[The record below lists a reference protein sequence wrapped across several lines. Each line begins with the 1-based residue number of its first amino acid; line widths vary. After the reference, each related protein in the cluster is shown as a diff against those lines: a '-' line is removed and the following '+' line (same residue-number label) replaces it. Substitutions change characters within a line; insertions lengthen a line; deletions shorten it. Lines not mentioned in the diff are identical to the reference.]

1 MIRTLQAYLGREIIK
16 AMAVALIAF
25 TLLMTLFAIM
35 EPLRKRGLGP
45 EQILSL
51 FLYTV
56 PVMLSL
62 TLPIAALFGTTFA
75 YGRFSQDNELTAC
88 RASGIATIT
97 LLKPAI
103 AMAVLVTVAT
113 LVLSNVMAPKLA
125 EMGARA
131 AEANLRSMLYHK
143 LRNEGYFKYRSWLL
157 HADRVDAPS
166 NRLEGVVV
174 ADLSPGRFRMLAAS
188 QATVRFRVRDDQTYA
203 TVFLT
208 DAVETDETGTQLLQA
223 EQVVIPS
230 PPLPDFI
237 HEKPTFYGWRK
248 LWRMYENPGEHGQIQ
263 RELAAVRRILLHA
276 RTAEAIRQR
285 IVTGGSCDLAGPDGQ
300 TFTLRAPAARILP
313 GGDRVQLSGSS
324 GRRRDRPV
332 EVALRRDGA
341 RRQVVH
347 ADLGEVEVAWSPLS
361 NASHISLRLTGN
373 VDVTFLNPPG
383 PRRHRRDWSQGLL
396 AIPTEIE
403 QSVER
408 IDFSRLLRPDQMGPG
423 GLGSLLDSNNPHVLK
438 KVRTIQ
444 TQTYRDIRSAIVAE
458 IHGRTAYGLSCL
470 LLVSLGAALGILFKG
485 GQVVAAMGLAAMPSA
500 LVGVMIVMG
509 QQMLQNPGVPEA
521 LGLAGI
527 WGGNVLL
534 LIANG
539 AVYAGFLRR

>member
-1 MIRTLQAYLGREIIK
+1 LIRTLQAYLGREIIK
-16 AMAVALIAF
+16 AMGVALIAF

-51 FLYTV
+51 FLYTI
-56 PVMLSL
+56 PVMLSM

-103 AMAVLVTVAT
+103 AMGILVTVAT

-143 LRNEGYFKYRSWLL
+143 LRNQGYFKYRSWLL

-188 QATVRFRVRDDQTYA
+188 EATVRFQMRDEQTYV

-208 DAVETDETGTQLLQA
+208 DAVETDETGTQLLKA

-248 LWRMYENPGEHGQIQ
+248 LWRMYDNPGEHSQIQ
-263 RELAAVRRILLHA
+263 RELASVKRDLLHA
-276 RTAEAIRQR
+276 KAVEAIRR
-285 IVTGGSCDLAGPDGQ
+285 RLSAGGSYELTGPEGRS
-300 TFTLRAPAARILP
+300 FTLRAPKAWVAAR
-313 GGDRVQLSGSS
+313 GHRVLLARVS
-324 GRRRDRPV
+324 RRRREGRV
-332 EVALRRDGA
+332 EVTVRLDGV

-347 ADLGEVEVAWSPLS
+347 ADRGEVEAAWSPLS
-361 NASHISLRLTGN
+361 NASHISLKLTGN
-373 VDVTFLNPPG
+373 VDVTFHDPPG
-383 PRRHRRDWSQGLL
+383 PTRHRRDWSQGLL
-396 AIPTEIE
+396 AIPPEI
-403 QSVER
+403 QRSVER
-408 IDFSRLLRPDQMGPG
+408 IDFARLLRPGPDG
-423 GLGSLLDSNNPHVLK
+423 PEDLESWLDSNSPSLLR

-444 TQTYRDIRSAIVAE
+444 TETYRDIRSAIVAE

-485 GQVVAAMGLAAMPSA
+485 GQVVAALGLAAMPSA

-539 AVYAGFLRR
+539 VVYAWFLRR